1 MRDIIKY
8 TEVTQQQIQH
18 SLQECI
24 DQFIGSPITPVTLS
38 MLKQTIKQY
47 VEGVREPVQ
56 HYGQHMKLKIT
67 TEPDDPSKV
76 NIAPLDM
83 YTAVILTGQFD
94 RSYDEIQFLTKAVEN
109 NEHHTTYE
117 YENSAGRYRFTLY
130 RRKIMD
136 HITGETY
143 LLHEPEFWFFPKEK

>member
-8 TEVTQQQIQH
+8 TELTEQQIQQN
-18 SLQECI
+18 LQECI
-24 DQFIGSPITPVTLS
+24 DQFMGCKITPVTLS
-38 MLKQTIKQY
+38 MLEQVIKRF

-67 TEPDDPSKV
+67 TELSKV

-94 RSYDEIQFLTKAVEN
+94 RSYDEIQFLTKTVED

-130 RRKIMD
+130 RREIMD
-136 HITGETY
+136 NITGETY
-143 LLHEPEFWFFPKEK
+143 LLHESEFWFFPKEEK